1 MSVYDQMRHFADTW
15 GLLFIFGVFIVV
27 VARLMLPGAKEAANE
42 AAQIPFKDYDKEP

>member
-15 GLLFIFGVFIVV
+15 GMLFIFGVFIVV
-27 VARLMLPGAKEAANE
+27 ILRLAMPGAKEAANE